1 MAANNHS
8 NTEVLWNSFLDG
20 DDKAFS
26 AVYYAF
32 INTLLSYG
40 KNLTA
45 DRELIHDAV
54 QEIFM
59 DLYQKRLKNHI
70 PIGNLKGYL
79 FISLKNAILKK
90 ILQNRV
96 YDDNVTDDHHHTE
109 FTIEYGFQEQMI
121 TREISEE
128 KHLRLQKA
136 IVSLSAKQKEIIYLR
151 FEEELEYTEIARLM
165 NITVESARKQ
175 LYRALLSLRQTLDN
189 ESFLIL
195 FSVLRKNH

>member
-1 MAANNHS
+1 MAEKDH
-8 NTEVLWNSFLDG
+8 TGTDILWSSFLNG
-20 DDKAFS
+20 DDKAFG

-32 INTLLSYG
+32 IKALLTYG
-40 KNLTA
+40 KKLTA

-59 DLYQKRLKNHI
+59 DLYQKRIKKHI

-96 YDDNVTDDHHHTE
+96 YDDNVTDDHQNE
-109 FTIEYGFQEQMI
+109 FTIEYSFQDQLI
-121 TREISEE
+121 SREISEE
-128 KHLRLQKA
+128 KHQRLQKA
-136 IVSLSAKQKEIIYLR
+136 IIALSAKQKEIIYLR

-165 NITVESARKQ
+165 KISVESARKQ